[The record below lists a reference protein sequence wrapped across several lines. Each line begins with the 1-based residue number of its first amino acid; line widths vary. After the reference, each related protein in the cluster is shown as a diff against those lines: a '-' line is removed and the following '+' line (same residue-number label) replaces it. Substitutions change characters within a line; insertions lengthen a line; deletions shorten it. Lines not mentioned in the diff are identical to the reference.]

1 MFKVI
6 TNVTELHT
14 NSLDPHIHKHFK
26 LVSIQENN
34 GLYGS
39 NVKGIN
45 EAIKLGLR
53 SLAGEIKF
61 EEVKTLKT
69 MNIYDGSHTQNVST
83 DLNLCSE
90 KMVEN
95 SYKYKKKDLTRISVQ
110 NIDPE
115 LHKGFKKALIDKY
128 GTTKGNIGPELS
140 IMMDSYVKVKTGA
153 LRVIETGKSVSKT
166 ISESKLVKLME
177 DIFQR
182 NIQHLLNNF
191 RNNPSKKHGKRNIKP
206 VSKGDKAD
214 KVLFALMKSREESFT
229 FNEYKEF
236 LLQLFGQA
244 DDRTVKSDLE
254 VLKTSGKIYNPSKR
268 SLYTTETYCFT
279 ENHLYSKY
287 NGYKANKK
295 LFKGF
300 RKMFHEQ
307 HETTEKEIHSFITRF
322 EGFFDYKSL
331 MERLD
336 CLDLKGLI
344 RPIHEGSTVY
354 QLQL

>member
-6 TNVTELHT
+6 INTKELHT

-26 LVSIQENN
+26 LVSIQDNN
-34 GLYGS
+34 ALYGS

-45 EAIKLGLR
+45 EAIELGLR
-53 SLAGEIKF
+53 SLAGEITF

-69 MNIYDGSHTQNVST
+69 MDIHYGSHTQKVNT
-83 DLNLCSE
+83 DLDLCSE

-95 SYKYKKKDLTRISVQ
+95 ICKYKKKDLTRISVQ
-110 NIDPE
+110 NIDSE

-128 GTTKGNIGPELS
+128 GTTKGNVGPELS

-153 LRVIETGKSVSKT
+153 LRVIETGKSVSKN

-182 NIQHLLNNF
+182 NIQHFLNNF
-191 RNNPSKKHGKRNIKP
+191 RNGPSKKRGKRIIKP
-206 VSKGDKAD
+206 ISKGDKAD

-236 LLQLFGQA
+236 LLHLFGQA
-244 DDRTVKSDLE
+244 DDRTVKSDLN

-268 SLYTTETYCFT
+268 SLYATETYCFT
-279 ENHLYSKY
+279 ENHLYTKH
-287 NGYKANKK
+287 NGPKANRK
-295 LFKGF
+295 LFKKF
-300 RKMFHEQ
+300 RKEFKGHLQ
-307 HETTEKEIHSFITRF
+307 TTEKEIHAFIQEF
-322 EGFFDYKSL
+322 EGFFNHKSL
-331 MERLD
+331 TERLD
-336 CLDLKGLI
+336 CLDMRGLI